1 MLEKTKSNHN
11 IIACIVNSQKIA
23 SHSLILEF
31 IYKPKKRTCIW
42 KYFRKFKFLS
52 DLEKLAADMA
62 KAGIRPAKTRNRF
75 INHLFCS
82 LMLLTLDG
90 IAVSLVTQFTM
101 TDPLSAKT
109 LLRWVKKELLHNN
122 ETIAF

>member
-1 MLEKTKSNHN
+1 MLEKTKSNHK

-122 ETIAF
+122 GAIAF

>member
-1 MLEKTKSNHN
+1 MSEKTKSNHK

-42 KYFRKFKFLS
+42 KYFREFKFLS

-62 KAGIRPAKTRNRF
+62 KAGIRPA
-75 INHLFCS
+75 
-82 LMLLTLDG
+82 
-90 IAVSLVTQFTM
+90 
-101 TDPLSAKT
+101 
-109 LLRWVKKELLHNN
+109 N
-122 ETIAF
+122 EKQIY

>member
-1 MLEKTKSNHN
+1 MIKNGVFFS
-11 IIACIVNSQKIA
+11 ANSQKIA

-31 IYKPKKRTCIW
+31 IYKPKTCIW

-109 LLRWVKKELLHNN
+109 LLRWVKKELLHSNGA
-122 ETIAF
+122 IAF